1 MLRQP
6 AHGEPCRLR
15 SQYAVPLPDSQTI
28 ATPQSVGNLTCGS
41 PSPYFRRMSVR
52 TRFPPSPTGALHIG
66 SVRTALF
73 NYLFARHHAGAFVL
87 RIEDTDR
94 ERSTPESTATI
105 LDGLNWLKLEWDE
118 GPFFQTQRTELYRA
132 YADRLM
138 ATGRAY
144 RCWCTADELEARRQA
159 AIQSGGRAGYDR
171 TCRERTAPPSGL
183 ASHVVRFKAP
193 IDGETV
199 VDDLVKGRVVFQ
211 NAELDDFVILRSDA
225 TAVYNFCVVVD
236 DVDMRI
242 SHVIRGDDHL
252 TNTPRQ
258 VLLYQALDATL
269 PRFAHIPMILGAD
282 RAKLSKRHG
291 AASVLEYREQGF
303 LPDALVNYLARLGWS
318 HGDQEL
324 FSRRELIESFS
335 LENVGSSPAIFN
347 PEKLAWVNF
356 QYLKDTPPDVLA
368 RLAAPFLTAAGL
380 APTADAAWLGRALG
394 TLRERAKTLVELVD
408 AARFYVTDDIDMTP
422 KAAALL
428 RPEIAPVLDDLVQR
442 LDHLD
447 TWDAAKLESVFQDT
461 VAAHG
466 IGLGKLAQPVRAA
479 VTGSTASPGIYEVL
493 DVLGRERSLARLR
506 RARARITSV
515 SEPSAP

>member
-1 MLRQP
+1 
-6 AHGEPCRLR
+6 
-15 SQYAVPLPDSQTI
+15 
-28 ATPQSVGNLTCGS
+28 
-41 PSPYFRRMSVR
+41 MSVR

-73 NYLFARHHAGAFVL
+73 NYLFARHHGGAFVL

-105 LDGLNWLKLEWDE
+105 LDGLQWLRLEWDE

-144 RCWCTADELEARRQA
+144 RCWCTPDELEARRTTAIA
-159 AIQSGGRAGYDR
+159 AGGRAGYDR
-171 TCRERTAPPSGL
+171 TCRERSAPP
-183 ASHVVRFKAP
+183 ASRTSYVVRYKAP
-193 IDGETV
+193 VDGETV

-211 NAELDDFVILRSDA
+211 NAELDDFVILRSDG

-258 VLLYQALDATL
+258 VLLYQALDAPM
-269 PRFAHIPMILGAD
+269 PRFAHIPMILGPD
-282 RAKLSKRHG
+282 KTKLSKRHG

-324 FSRRELIESFS
+324 FTRRQLVESFS

-356 QYLKDTPPDVLA
+356 QYLKETPPDALA
-368 RLAAPFLTAAGL
+368 RLATPFFAAAGL
-380 APTADAAWLGRALG
+380 TVPRDVAWLGRALV
-394 TLRERAKTLVELVD
+394 TLRERAKTLVELVE
-408 AARFYVTDDIDMTP
+408 AARFYVSDDVEMTP

-428 RPEIAPVLDDLVQR
+428 RPDVAPILDDLLQR
-442 LDHLD
+442 LEHLPA
-447 TWDAAKLESVFQDT
+447 WDAARLEVVFQDT
-461 VAAHG
+461 VATHG

-479 VTGSTASPGIYEVL
+479 VTGSTASPGIYDVL

-506 RARARITSV
+506 HARARITSV
-515 SEPSAP
+515 SERSAP